1 MLINHC
7 FLYIPS
13 GQCHPCQSLSYQLM
27 PVTLKFISQAFLLSP
42 RPLYKRHLHQ
52 QVQTKFVS
60 LLSSSILFQNMVKL
74 AIQTKISTFPCSSP
88 PCPVTTFLGVCFLR
102 HFHRP
107 SFLLSCCFCPW
118 KLAFSPTISKEGYAH
133 T

>member
-13 GQCHPCQSLSYQLM
+13 GQSHPCQSLSYQLM
-27 PVTLKFISQAFLLSP
+27 PMTLKFISQAFLLSP

-74 AIQTKISTFPCSSP
+74 AIQTKISTFPCSFPPVSSYHLPWSLLSKAFSLPFFSP
-88 PCPVTTFLGVCFLR
+88 
-102 HFHRP
+102 
-107 SFLLSCCFCPW
+107 FLLFLS
-118 KLAFSPTISKEGYAH
+118 LETSI
-133 T
+133 